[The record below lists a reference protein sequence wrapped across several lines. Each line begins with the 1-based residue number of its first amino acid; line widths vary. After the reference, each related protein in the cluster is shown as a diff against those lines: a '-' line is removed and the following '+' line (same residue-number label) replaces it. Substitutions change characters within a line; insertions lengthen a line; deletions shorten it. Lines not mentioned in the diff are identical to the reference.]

1 MPQAKK
7 PALIRKAISKAL
19 YSVSLVRFRHS
30 VHPHS
35 NDAVVESSPASIDE
49 LLADLDGTAET
60 QMAQPLQMATYTS
73 DELRFISQ
81 CEMSLPGCSVMGL
94 SGEST
99 LASWLDAWDEAGILS
114 ESARAM
120 LGDAS
125 DLVGMIERNKMNLAD
140 IGEREWPLLG
150 LRALLERVRIELN
163 LAARHG
169 SPVQRD
175 NSLPG
180 PSTAICLHLGTAA
193 PMIEWVR
200 VWLAS
205 GMAREIVS
213 AVSGI
218 GFRHLPGSNISQ
230 CEMNRASWHVRLFM
244 PSATRRQ
251 RSSYVLSGYWYEGK
265 HCTYAL
271 PPHDS

>member
-19 YSVSLVRFRHS
+19 YSVSLVRLRHA
-30 VHPHS
+30 VHPYS
-35 NDAVVESSPASIDE
+35 RDAVVESSPASIE
-49 LLADLDGTAET
+49 LLADLDGAPET

-94 SGEST
+94 SGESA

-125 DLVGMIERNKMNLAD
+125 DLIGMIERNKLNLAD

-163 LAARHG
+163 LTARHG

-180 PSTAICLHLGTAA
+180 PSTATCLHLGTAA

-218 GFRHLPGSNISQ
+218 GFRHLPGSIHFAMRNESSQ
-230 CEMNRASWHVRLFM
+230 LARQAFHAECHPASAF
-244 PSATRRQ
+244 
-251 RSSYVLSGYWYEGK
+251 VLCPFWV
-265 HCTYAL
+265 L
-271 PPHDS
+271 V